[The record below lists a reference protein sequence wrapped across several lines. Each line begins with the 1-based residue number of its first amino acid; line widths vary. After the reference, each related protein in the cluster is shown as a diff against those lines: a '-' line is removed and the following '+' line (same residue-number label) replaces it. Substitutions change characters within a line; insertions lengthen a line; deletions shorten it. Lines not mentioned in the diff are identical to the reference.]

1 VEWPQRFYDL
11 KRGIG
16 CPLCA
21 EGRPDET
28 RSGIRFFAGE
38 LTDAYLHR
46 GGVQR
51 GLSHVYFRG
60 RHVVEPTELAADEAR
75 QFFAELLAVGR
86 AIERVFEPVKVNY
99 DILGNSVPH
108 LHVHVIP
115 RYADDPRPEWPFP
128 FPADD
133 PDPFPD
139 DVVRADAEQ
148 LRTAIGQAV
157 GGPGPSGLPVT
168 QTLRDGRT

>member
-1 VEWPQRFYDL
+1 MQWPQRFYDL
-11 KRGIG
+11 KKGID

-28 RSGIRFFAGE
+28 LDGIRFFTGE

-60 RHVVEPTELAADEAR
+60 RHVVEPTELTPEESTR
-75 QFFAELLAVGR
+75 FFAELLTVGR

-115 RYADDPRPEWPFP
+115 RYADDPRPGWPLP
-128 FPADD
+128 FPAED
-133 PDPFPD
+133 PPPLPD
-139 DVVRADAEQ
+139 AEVRADAER
-148 LRTAIGQAV
+148 LRNAV
-157 GGPGPSGLPVT
+157 A
-168 QTLRDGRT
+168 